1 MARSYSNL
9 YAGGTLAAALNSS
22 AMTVQVSSAAG
33 LPNTFPYT
41 LVIDEGTPSMEVVEV
56 TAASGGT
63 LSVLRGVDGTSAVTH
78 SLGAPVSHSHSA
90 RDFRECQLHLDSTT
104 AHGATGAV
112 VGTTNTQTIS
122 NKAISVGLN
131 TVNGFTAS
139 RFVTSDGTG
148 RAVGAQS
155 KAIPSGAVVGTTD
168 TQTLTNKTLDSP
180 TITGSASM
188 VNLAVTGAISNPVAS
203 VQVNDTLTV
212 SGDVYS
218 QGFKV
223 PHILT
228 GTGSV
233 SLVSSSGGTATPVEF
248 STPFAGAPVVHV
260 QVVGN
265 TNYIGTS
272 TTATSTGFTPG
283 VVHRTGVAAT
293 ATVSFQWMAVYMP

>member
-148 RAVGAQS
+148 RAVGTQS
-155 KAIPSGAVVGTTD
+155 KTIPAGTVVGTSD
-168 TQTLTNKTLDSP
+168 AQLLTNKTLTSP
-180 TITGSASM
+180 VIDGTVDLKGQVSSSSGAVE
-188 VNLAVTGAISNPVAS
+188 VNDALTVTGL
-203 VQVNDTLTV
+203 LT
-212 SGDVYS
+212 SS
-218 QGFKV
+218 GFKV
-223 PHILT
+223 PHIQT
-228 GTGSV
+228 GTLTVNVTASTFGSALLTFPTPFPSAPNVFVNVAGSSAYLATCNTAASTSSVTVGVRHVNDAAQTV
-233 SLVSSSGGTATPVEF
+233 SL
-248 STPFAGAPVVHV
+248 
-260 QVVGN
+260 
-265 TNYIGTS
+265 
-272 TTATSTGFTPG
+272 
-283 VVHRTGVAAT
+283 
-293 ATVSFQWMAVYMP
+293 TVMWMAVYMP